1 MLFWATCTFIIPS
14 DKENGSRKNIQQS
27 AWGML
32 TSYLVLSKLQC
43 PQKQS
48 VMHRQPLHEENEE
61 TLFIIIMKLES
72 EREKRTLED
81 QDHLNESSRDRA
93 TLSGQK

>member
-1 MLFWATCTFIIPS
+1 
-14 DKENGSRKNIQQS
+14 
-27 AWGML
+27 
-32 TSYLVLSKLQC
+32 
-43 PQKQS
+43 
-48 VMHRQPLHEENEE
+48 MHRQPLHEENEE